1 MPESQQPH
9 VYLTSTVLFGL
20 ALLPACLIALLIWE
34 YSVDVPQWDQW
45 ELVSLFEKFAKRT
58 LSLSDLFAQ
67 QNEYR
72 QFFPNLLFVG
82 LGSLTKW
89 DVRYEMVFSFLLA
102 CLISFNVFKLSG
114 LTIAGGLRQRLWLFL
129 AANLLIFSASQNENW
144 LQGQQVIYFVPVAC
158 ITTGILIAYST
169 RFDLAVKFLFCAALS
184 VVSTF
189 SSANGLLSWV
199 VLAPVLAW
207 CSPQGSSDRKE
218 WLGFGWLIGFG
229 LSLALYFYDFKHSPG
244 PFQQVEV
251 LPTLGRAG
259 LFFLSLLGA
268 PFALG
273 KLAIAV
279 ATGVVLL
286 TLFVWM
292 SRLFLRSWSAP
303 DVRRSM
309 LPWLMLGVYSMMT
322 AVLVTFGRLRFGSA
336 LETRYTTFTV
346 YLAVAMVYLIPITLS
361 ANQSPAGR
369 YTKYLRLAKVAPVLA
384 AVLLLAQL
392 PNYFKE
398 VRYAN
403 VLRLTLL
410 QGKACILYGNVVREE
425 CSNPLYPLKD
435 PMKDASLQTR
445 ANVLDQLGFMRPALV
460 RNAELSES
468 GLTPADYGSF
478 LQLEKVRTDEYVAS
492 GWAMLPFRGEP
503 PAVVLL
509 AYEDA
514 DNKTSVF
521 AMAMLE
527 TQRDFVS
534 AIERRGVYGDNRWRK
549 SFSARALPSPA
560 KLSAWALDAYTGRV
574 FRIAGTHVLKEADRG
589 GAHL

>member
-1 MPESQQPH
+1 MSQSHRPH
-9 VYLTSTVLFGL
+9 VYLTSKVLFGL
-20 ALLPACLIALLIWE
+20 ALLPACLIVLLIWQ

-45 ELVSLFEKFAKRT
+45 ELVGLFEKFAKRT

-72 QFFPNLLFVG
+72 QFFPNILFVV
-82 LGSLTKW
+82 LGSLTRW

-102 CLISFNVFKLSG
+102 CLISFNVFKLST
-114 LTIAGGLRQRLWLFL
+114 LTIAAGLRQRIWLFL

-144 LQGQQVIYFVPVAC
+144 LQGQQVIYFMPVAC
-158 ITTGILIAYST
+158 ITTGILIVYSS
-169 RFDLAVKFLFCAALS
+169 RFNLSVKFLLCAALS

-189 SSANGLLSWV
+189 SSANGLLAWV

-207 CSPQGSSDRKE
+207 GSPRESSVPKR

-229 LSLALYFYDFKHSPG
+229 LSLVLYFYDFKYSPG

-251 LPTLGRAG
+251 LPTLVRAG
-259 LFFLSLLGA
+259 LFLLSLLGA
-268 PFALG
+268 PFGVG
-273 KLAIAV
+273 KLALAAAIGMAQL
-279 ATGVVLL
+279 A
-286 TLFVWM
+286 LFVWM
-292 SRLFLRSWSAP
+292 VRRFLQSWSSP

-309 LPWLMLGVYSMMT
+309 LPWLTLGVYSIVT
-322 AVLVTFGRLRFGSA
+322 AVLITFGRLRFGSP
-336 LETRYTTFTV
+336 LETRYTTFTL
-346 YLAVAMVYLIPITLS
+346 YLGVAIVYLIPLTLS
-361 ANQSPAGR
+361 
-369 YTKYLRLAKVAPVLA
+369 TKQFPIRQYSKHLRLGKLAPLLA
-384 AVLLLAQL
+384 VFLVLAQL

-410 QGKACILYGNVVREE
+410 QGKACLLYGNVVRDE

-435 PMKDASLQTR
+435 PSRDPSLQSR
-445 ANVLDQLGFMRPALV
+445 ANVLDQLGFLRPQLA
-460 RNAELSES
+460 RNPLLLDGGSA
-468 GLTPADYGSF
+468 PAAYGSF
-478 LQLEKVRTDEYVAS
+478 VQLEKVRTDEYVAS

-514 DNKTSVF
+514 DKKTSVF

-534 AIERRGVYGDNRWRK
+534 ALERRGVYGDNRWRK
-549 SFSARALPSPA
+549 SFSARELPHSV
-560 KLSAWALDAYTGRV
+560 KLSAWALDAYTGKV
-574 FRIAGTHVLKEADRG
+574 FRIAGTHVLDEGNRSSAR
-589 GAHL
+589 L